1 MSRVTFLSLSSLLDA
16 SPGENF
22 VHAERGVWV
31 AWHGDRTSGALGWL
45 KATEQTDTHVAWTS
59 LGLYKRQVLWDG
71 VFWVP
76 ETLAN
81 VLPVSGQ
88 ALGSE
93 TAPFWTQAEVHAPL
107 RDAWNVCAPAMDANE
122 GVVWVLDERGATG
135 RLTFDG
141 STWVL
146 AAESTFAR
154 KDPTE
159 QYAPLA
165 KVLMRE
171 AIEAGVVVVHE
182 GQWVLKAPLRVVSPA
197 LASALLLR
205 SGARVQV
212 WKRCSSD

>member
-1 MSRVTFLSLSSLLDA
+1 MSCVTFLSLSSLLDA
-16 SPGENF
+16 SLEEKLA
-22 VHAERGVWV
+22 HAEPGVWV

-45 KATEQTDTHVAWTS
+45 KAGEQTDTRAAWTS

-76 ETLAN
+76 ETLAHA
-81 VLPVSGQ
+81 LPVAGQ
-88 ALGSE
+88 ALGRE
-93 TAPFWTQAEVHAPL
+93 TAAFWTQAEVSVPL
-107 RDAWNVCAPAMDANE
+107 SDAWNVCAPALDAKE
-122 GVVWVLDERGATG
+122 GDTWVLNERGATG
-135 RLTFDG
+135 RLMFDG
-141 STWVL
+141 SIWGL
-146 AAESTFAR
+146 AAGSAFAR

-171 AIEAGVVVVHE
+171 AIEAGVVVVRE
-182 GQWVLKAPLRVVSPA
+182 GQWVLNDTFRVVSPA

-205 SGARVQV
+205 SGARAQV